1 MSAGSFLTTV
11 VLARHLPAEEFGR
24 YALVLAVLTVANT
37 AQASFV
43 GVPLHVVRMAA
54 GSPNLVRAALSA
66 TALVAGPAVVAV
78 FAVAAAV
85 AGPVAAG
92 AAVLALL
99 GWQAQEALRRVL
111 LAELRYASAVPADV
125 LSYGGQVVVL
135 LVLIAADVP
144 LDVARVCLVIAATSA
159 ASERAPAR
167 ADRSAGA
174 PPRPRGVDRRGDRPR
189 ALGAPGQRAR
199 TARRLRPH
207 AAVAVFEGST
217 AVGRFQALITV
228 VGVTNPIMVSS
239 YGLITSL
246 VADTA
251 ARRWSP
257 GVRPGPRRPH
267 RRRRHERPRW
277 ASS

>member
-1 MSAGSFLTTV
+1 M

-43 GVPLHVVRMAA
+43 GVPLHVVRMAT
-54 GSPNLVRAALSA
+54 GSPNLVRAALRA

-174 PPRPRGVDRRGDRPR
+174 PPRPRGVDRRGDRPT
-189 ALGAPGQRAR
+189 GAGCS
-199 TARRLRPH
+199 RPTCPDCSPSTPPY

-257 GVRPGPRRPH
+257 GVRPGPRRPR